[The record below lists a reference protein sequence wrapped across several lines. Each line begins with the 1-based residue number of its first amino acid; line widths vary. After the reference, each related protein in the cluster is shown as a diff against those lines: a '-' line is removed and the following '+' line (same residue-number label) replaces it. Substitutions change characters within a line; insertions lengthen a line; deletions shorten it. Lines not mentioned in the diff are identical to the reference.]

1 MRLNKKLE
9 TQLNLYKEFNEN
21 QILLHELN
29 KALKQ
34 RNQYKTERDTLID
47 DLTWYKAKVERLERE
62 NKQLEENNEQLN
74 EIFNYQENKKKEYRE
89 IIEKLERE
97 LSGALNGELSTYD
110 ELQKYVLELQSDV
123 TEHQKENEKLNKVA
137 DEAIDLAESENSK
150 VLKLDHENKRLTR
163 LTHKL
168 ITHRTMWDKLKDWRR
183 DMLEIDKNDT
193 QLISLGLVMDELEKR
208 HLYKERE

>member
-47 DLTWYKAKVERLERE
+47 DLTWYKAKVERFERE
-62 NKQLEENNEQLN
+62 NKRYRIRAENAME
-74 EIFNYQENKKKEYRE
+74 
-89 IIEKLERE
+89 
-97 LSGALNGELSTYD
+97 
-110 ELQKYVLELQSDV
+110 
-123 TEHQKENEKLNKVA
+123 
-137 DEAIDLAESENSK
+137 LAESENCK
-150 VLKLDHENKRLTR
+150 VLRLERENKRLTR

-168 ITHRTMWDKLKDWRR
+168 TTHRTMWDNLKNWRR

-193 QLISLGLVMDELEKR
+193 QLIGLGLVMDELER
-208 HLYKERE
+208 NWLYGEDK